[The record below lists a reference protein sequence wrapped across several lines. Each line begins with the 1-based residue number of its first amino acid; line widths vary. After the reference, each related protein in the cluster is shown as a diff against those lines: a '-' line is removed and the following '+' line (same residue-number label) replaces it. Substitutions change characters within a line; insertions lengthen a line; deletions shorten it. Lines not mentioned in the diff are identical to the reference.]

1 MPASHSIAKYK
12 LQRPRMPLTF
22 AAWSNQHAVSLIL
35 PLGLNADHVAW
46 IVHVMQGGGE
56 MDGVENITTLER
68 ILKLRRTK
76 LRFPTPLEWEKATL
90 TARVLFRAY
99 ENGVVS

>member
-1 MPASHSIAKYK
+1 MVYSTARARSARH
-12 LQRPRMPLTF
+12 LQPRMPQTF
-22 AAWSNQHAVSLIL
+22 ATWCPEHATTLIQ
-35 PLGLNADHVAW
+35 PLGLNADIVAW
-46 IVHVMQGGGE
+46 IIHVMQGGGE
-56 MDGVENITTLER
+56 MDGIESITTLER

-76 LRFPTPLEWEKATL
+76 LRFPTPLDL